1 MSAGRSPLS
10 AVFLLHIAL
19 EVPLAIQ
26 GVFSPTG
33 LPFVQL
39 NNTTIAILKLYSAL
53 TLSLCVVAF
62 LAYGLP
68 GAFSISFLSI
78 WTNRTRALAIGL
90 CIYHTACSTILY
102 NAPRFIPMSLGPMAE
117 GFNIWPERVWGTM
130 HGFLGVGM
138 VIWWQGTLQY
148 AQLAQQPGAAR

>member
-68 GAFSISFLSI
+68 EFLPGK
-78 WTNRTRALAIGL
+78 RALAIGL